1 MEGQAQSQEVRKGK
15 NVKCENH
22 SRGIASQRVPH
33 LEREMDQMK
42 RVMDEIRENMQRM
55 NHVDDLVH

>member
-1 MEGQAQSQEVRKGK
+1 MEGQAQSQEVRKGE

-22 SRGIASQRVPH
+22 SRGIALQRVPH